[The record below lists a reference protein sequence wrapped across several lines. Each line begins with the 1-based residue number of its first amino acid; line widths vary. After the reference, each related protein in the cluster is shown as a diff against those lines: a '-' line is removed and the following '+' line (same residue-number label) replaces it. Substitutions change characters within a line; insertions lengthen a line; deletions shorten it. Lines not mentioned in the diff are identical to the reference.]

1 MSHWIN
7 QRGNEYSLCWV
18 RVESEYRKSQ
28 VESKYEYLPAVLEY
42 ESEYSI
48 SVLEYGLEYRAPVLE
63 SVLESSDLP
72 SRNIPVS
79 FFSMFKL
86 GRGRP
91 EADKEKFCYKTR
103 KYLAFLLSTYWRNCG
118 TIYFMIHVTRAR
130 RKTYQDDGLMVI
142 NDWTVQLWIIIV
154 GFHCGGLVIITASTE
169 QSKHFEFWNLSS
181 VGCACKLWNSNI
193 A

>member
-1 MSHWIN
+1 MLYADK
-7 QRGNEYSLCWV
+7 QRWNEYSLCRV

-42 ESEYSI
+42 ESEYGI

-79 FFSMFKL
+79 FFSTFKL

-91 EADKEKFCYKTR
+91 EAEKEKFCYKTR
-103 KYLAFLLSTYWRNCG
+103 K
-118 TIYFMIHVTRAR
+118 
-130 RKTYQDDGLMVI
+130 
-142 NDWTVQLWIIIV
+142 
-154 GFHCGGLVIITASTE
+154 
-169 QSKHFEFWNLSS
+169 
-181 VGCACKLWNSNI
+181 
-193 A
+193 